1 MQNDEIKILSNM
13 IILLPKIEIKNVYS
27 EEDYFNIFQLIDGYK
42 KIEKYFTNK
51 DIINDLLN
59 KRIEESKLFDLIRLA
74 RNRYS
79 HVDKHDKLDK
89 LIILQIKVNK
99 EDIHKLINE
108 IKDGINKV
116 FVEKLDSNA
125 HKLIMNTK
133 TIMYTFEMMKS
144 IINNSKSKN
153 DFDRYCKDLI
163 KPIINNF
170 NYEDST
176 QEEYDKIN
184 EQIIDIYKS
193 DEMKNGIIKLYGEEN
208 YNQLLRMLTDDS
220 FSKDE
225 AIELMNNIKKI
236 SNN

>member
-1 MQNDEIKILSNM
+1 MQNDEIKVLSNM
-13 IILLPKIEIKNVYS
+13 IVLLPKIEIKNVYS

-59 KRIEESKLFDLIRLA
+59 KEFEENKLFNLIRLA
-74 RNRYS
+74 RNRHS

-89 LIILQIKVNK
+89 LVILQIKVDK
-99 EDIHKLINE
+99 EDIHKLINAIE
-108 IKDGINKV
+108 EEMNNV
-116 FVEKLDSNA
+116 FVKKLDSNT

-133 TIMYTFEMMKS
+133 TIMYTFELMKS
-144 IINNSKSKN
+144 IINDHKSKC
-153 DFDRYCKDLI
+153 DFDRYSKDLI
-163 KPIINNF
+163 RPIINSF

-184 EQIIDIYKS
+184 EKIVNIYKS
-193 DEMKNGIIKLYGEEN
+193 NEMKDGIIKLYGEEN

-225 AIELMNNIKKI
+225 AIELMNRIKNL